1 MERMQLGE
9 EVTTDFVQNL
19 LVDMIAFW
27 NDQVAK
33 LSEEVQ
39 SNFGPRILEDCDRRI
54 ESGMSEAKIA
64 EIQNNAK
71 DELERMLLSVED
83 SLKADAWSLS
93 KLAGYKEGKILVW
106 AWVSRGLVTMQ
117 QVAEWR
123 FGGDV
128 GQAKEFLDS
137 TPHELA
143 KLTELEEIEEPD
155 APAETKAVVQAETS
169 TMQGEINS
177 LWAISDPDLPE
188 HPPKLLPQWFVP
200 PIDRA
205 ILMWKQE
212 AMVWEQRKQKK
223 MSPKMT
229 EAYAQWQSDSTRSI
243 VLNKKTKS
251 QMHRFLGKSVS
262 SLKRTCL
269 LLVVHMSNQPEE
281 LRINAG
287 SGKAWRLSLL
297 QGTMPP
303 SDDAVPP
310 ELDHFQG
317 KLPPEQDPVSDV
329 ENDEAAAADIQQMQ
343 MVADSDHEGEDLH
356 PDMVPYM
363 FVRPYIGDDEG
374 RSGLC
379 SEQSSLGSGT
389 FADLF
394 GCADLCRQT
403 ARCSFLTYWK
413 VSQECRIYKECFW
426 ELCSNDYCFQASTYR
441 NEPLGDYLTLRGYVQ
456 EFIVFP
462 RRTLQTNF
470 DDCKSCLHLYD
481 HVHCHSARS

>member
-1 MERMQLGE
+1 M
-9 EVTTDFVQNL
+9 
-19 LVDMIAFW
+19 
-27 NDQVAK
+27 
-33 LSEEVQ
+33 
-39 SNFGPRILEDCDRRI
+39 
-54 ESGMSEAKIA
+54 
-64 EIQNNAK
+64 
-71 DELERMLLSVED
+71 ED

-106 AWVSRGLVTMQ
+106 AWVSRGFVTMQ

-143 KLTELEEIEEPD
+143 KLTELDEIEEPD

-363 FVRPYIGDDEG
+363 FVETGSESEEEVPAMFAKAQRVRCLESQPEYQRLRDLGLATRP
-374 RSGLC
+374 
-379 SEQSSLGSGT
+379 
-389 FADLF
+389 F
-394 GCADLCRQT
+394 GCSVGCHPAARVYRASSADSSHFSRSWDGDSGRNAWQALLCVMELMLKSHLESNSQDRLARRQL
-403 ARCSFLTYWK
+403 AKIQSLR
-413 VSQECRIYKECFW
+413 
-426 ELCSNDYCFQASTYR
+426 A
-441 NEPLGDYLTLRGYVQ
+441 NEP
-456 EFIVFP
+456 P
-462 RRTLQTNF
+462 
-470 DDCKSCLHLYD
+470 
-481 HVHCHSARS
+481 HSD